1 MDTKS
6 KLKVKNSK
14 FKIDSDIERICNAL
28 LYEGY
33 ALFPY
38 RKNSLK
44 NQKRFNFGVLSPKIW
59 VEKQINEH
67 YFQQIEILVIAEKD
81 SEITFKTQF
90 LKLTADSEWQTA
102 NEKII
107 EGKFSLTKSKTIEY
121 KEDALFGKIKI
132 SSKKIT
138 ENLFKI
144 RFIFQNLSQILNPQ
158 KLSRE
163 EILSFS
169 FVSTHTIL
177 GIENDKF
184 LSQLEPPKEFAEY
197 TKSLHNIGAFP
208 VLIGDKCKQNSILAS
223 PIILYDFPEIAEKSF
238 DNFFDGLE
246 IDELMV
252 LNLLALTDKEKRQIA
267 ETDERTRQILEKI
280 ESATPEDLL
289 KLHANLR

>member
-1 MDTKS
+1 M
-6 KLKVKNSK
+6 KVKNSK

-38 RKNSLK
+38 RKNALK

-59 VEKQINEH
+59 AEKQTNEH
-67 YFQQIEILVIAEKD
+67 YFQQTEFLVLAEKEA
-81 SEITFKTQF
+81 EITFQTSF
-90 LKLTADSEWQTA
+90 LKLTTDSEWQTA
-102 NEKII
+102 NEQII
-107 EGKFSLTKSKTIEY
+107 AGKSGLNKSKTIEY

-132 SSKKIT
+132 STKKIK
-138 ENLFKI
+138 EKLFKVS
-144 RFIFQNLSQILNPQ
+144 FVFQNLSQILNPK

-163 EILSFS
+163 EILAFS
-169 FVSTHTIL
+169 FVSTHTIFAT
-177 GIENDKF
+177 ENGKF
-184 LSQLEPPKEFAEY
+184 LSQIEPPKEFAEY

-252 LNLLALTDKEKRQIA
+252 LNLLALTDEEKRQIV
-267 ETDERTRQILEKI
+267 ETDERTRQIIEKI
-280 ESATPEDLL
+280 ESAKPEDLL
-289 KLHANLR
+289 KLHAHLR